1 MSRITSLAFVLPLA
15 FAATTAVADT
25 SKGPVPTL
33 PKAGDPLGLT
43 GAAEWPKLQWMYD
56 APSAS
61 DAAGK
66 VIVHWF
72 CSVKAKPCADD
83 LARIITLRD
92 AGKIYIVA
100 YIDGSQRDAKKL
112 DPIRESE
119 GIGRGTV
126 AFGPGVTKLMKQ
138 LGVGPGPSS
147 IVVDVDGK
155 VALVGPNAAS
165 DQLDARDAKAN
176 ALAGAVKDF
185 TTSQDGPKT
194 VKIGDKFQLT
204 FKVQLSP
211 WLSYS
216 KGAPMQF
223 DWTAPK
229 DIKCDAMSLKGDQLK
244 IDDHTL
250 TAMTSCTAPKGVYEA
265 RGQIRFSYSIPGSQ
279 NMGTGEDGAT
289 WKFEVK

>member
-15 FAATTAVADT
+15 FAATTAAADT
-25 SKGPVPTL
+25 SKGPVATL
-33 PKAGDPLGLT
+33 PKPGGSLGLT
-43 GAAEWPKLQWMYD
+43 GEAEWPKLQWMYD

-66 VIVHWF
+66 VVIHWF
-72 CSVKAKPCADD
+72 CSAKAKPCADD

-126 AFGPGVTKLMKQ
+126 AFGPGVKKLTKQ
-138 LGVGPGPSS
+138 LGLGPGPSS

-155 VALVGPNAAS
+155 VALVAANS
-165 DQLDARDAKAN
+165 ASEELDARDAKAN

-185 TTSQDGPKT
+185 TTSQEGPQT
-194 VKIGDKFQLT
+194 VRVGDKFQLT

-216 KGAPMQF
+216 PSAPMQF
-223 DWTAPK
+223 DLSAPK
-229 DIKCDAMSLKGDQLK
+229 DIKCDAMTLKGDQLK
-244 IDDHTL
+244 IEDHTMIA
-250 TAMTSCTAPKGVYEA
+250 TTSCTAPRGSYEA

-279 NMGTGEDGAT
+279 NLGTGEDGAT
-289 WKFEVK
+289 WKFQVK